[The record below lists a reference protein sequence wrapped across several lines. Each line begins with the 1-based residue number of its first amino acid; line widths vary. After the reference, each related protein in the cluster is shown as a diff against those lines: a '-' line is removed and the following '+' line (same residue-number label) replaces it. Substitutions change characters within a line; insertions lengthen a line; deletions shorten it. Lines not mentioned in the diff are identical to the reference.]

1 MNLGS
6 FAVIMAYLGTPTEAL
21 VKEVLQDSNYLSNML
36 TDTERASLLIYRQAH
51 GKHLLFC
58 MC

>member
-6 FAVIMAYLGTPTEAL
+6 FAVIMAYLGNPTEAI

-36 TDTERASLLIYRQAH
+36 TDTERASLLIYEPRCEKTRLW
-51 GKHLLFC
+51 GF
-58 MC
+58 